1 MRCIFHKTDQFD
13 CHPMASQSIG
23 YLDDTK
29 IAHSD
34 LGSDFLLCVRV
45 SVIGQFYDIVQ
56 RQESPQT
63 LVAVSTQMSSEEEM
77 MPMWAHL
84 KYLTKLSSTHV
95 GLGMEWAM
103 VGWLRMS
110 SNS

>member
-1 MRCIFHKTDQFD
+1 
-13 CHPMASQSIG
+13 MASQSIG

-34 LGSDFLLCVRV
+34 LDSDFLLYVRM
-45 SVIGQFYDIVQ
+45 SVIGQFYDVGQ
-56 RQESPQT
+56 PEESTQT

-84 KYLTKLSSTHV
+84 KYRTKLSSAHV
-95 GLGMEWAM
+95 GLGMEWAK

-110 SNS
+110 SSS